1 FSSACLV
8 TSLSVSLQIIAVNS
22 SSDAIITN
30 VPDLMATEIPRIF
43 LLDVPQSSAAAQA
56 VNRKK
61 WKHEQVRRASVL
73 QGFTCSRI
81 QSFSTSKV
89 LSLIRGCRRRV
100 NQTLVLQESQLTC
113 MHHYIK
119 SADLSAFSQY
129 PAEVLIYYNYSM
141 IDRSLC
147 RSYFLSLGAADFS
160 VLSSTLSFK
169 KQTLFNHARGCLGIS
184 GVSIS
189 RDQLDVLGSMSCF
202 LSGEY
207 IQSSDPY
214 VLEKLK
220 PCVDLSAEQISA
232 LESVLLG
239 GNTSYGPSDSW
250 NRATLESLDLLPLY
264 LTAIFRN
271 HNNMLIS
278 CIIFLKLYLCVFL
291 WSPVET
297 ACTVGQIL
305 QAQVYSD
312 MFPFAY
318 DVPQFNACLSVQT
331 LKDNLEAVTD
341 RVYDRSYQRIILDK
355 LNQAYPAG
363 LSDEVLQVL
372 GSASHVATPDDVR
385 KWNVT
390 KIDTLSSLMNQRK
403 GDWVPEMVQLLVSK
417 YLSVNGNTLGSNELN
432 ALGGTNLC
440 ALNTSVLNNITAAS
454 VERASA
460 LSLTSCSSEKK
471 SILFSIAQN
480 VFNATNT
487 RSTNPISI
495 TTYQLLQNYLGNNTH
510 THTDSRCVS
519 LRAASSL
526 TRGGQ

>member
-1 FSSACLV
+1 FGSACLV

-61 WKHEQVRRASVL
+61 WKHEQVRQASVL

-89 LSLIRGCRRRV
+89 LSLIRGCRRRA

-147 RSYFLSLGAADFS
+147 RSYFSSLGVANFS

-232 LESVLLG
+232 LESILLG

-264 LTAIFRN
+264 LTANIWSKFTQANKQR
-271 HNNMLIS
+271 
-278 CIIFLKLYLCVFL
+278 FLKTFIRDLRK
-291 WSPVET
+291 
-297 ACTVGQIL
+297 
-305 QAQVYSD
+305 
-312 MFPFAY
+312 
-318 DVPQFNACLSVQT
+318 N
-331 LKDNLEAVTD
+331 
-341 RVYDRSYQRIILDK
+341 DK
-355 LNQAYPAG
+355 
-363 LSDEVLQVL
+363 
-372 GSASHVATPDDVR
+372 ASE
-385 KWNVT
+385 T
-390 KIDTLSSLMNQRK
+390 KILNMMNEVNKISRVKIKRSAGENHCRNTTESTLIPMFLK
-403 GDWVPEMVQLLVSK
+403 EPLLLTK
-417 YLSVNGNTLGSNELN
+417 TYNGNSR
-432 ALGGTNLC
+432 
-440 ALNTSVLNNITAAS
+440 SQ
-454 VERASA
+454 RASA

-480 VFNATNT
+480 AFNTTNT
-487 RSTNPISI
+487 RSTNPVSI

-510 THTDSRCVS
+510 THTDSRHTAL
-519 LRAASSL
+519 LRDQERRD
-526 TRGGQ
+526 RG